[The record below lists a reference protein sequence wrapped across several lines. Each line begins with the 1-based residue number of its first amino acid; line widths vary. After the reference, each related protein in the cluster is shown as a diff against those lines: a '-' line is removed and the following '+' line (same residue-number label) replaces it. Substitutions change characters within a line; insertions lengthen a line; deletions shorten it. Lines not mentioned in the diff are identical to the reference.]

1 MQDIRCLA
9 SRVARNEKEILSD
22 WITQMAA
29 ATRRIDL
36 MKAGEIQ
43 VQCSEFLRLM
53 NKALAVGGLDFQSP
67 AWDKVRDMLGSISR
81 SRAQQGF
88 SPSETATFVFS
99 VKRPLFSQLRRSY
112 KDDPQA
118 LAAET
123 WSTTEL
129 FDEMGLFTLE
139 VYQKSREDII
149 KRQQEELLE
158 LSTRERSLRRCC
170 IR

>member
-1 MQDIRCLA
+1 M
-9 SRVARNEKEILSD
+9 ARNEKEILSD